1 MLGVARRGGTPSQL
15 RRVLRVCE
23 IDDSPS
29 LGSEVGLK
37 SVGEWSEL
45 ESWERVVHG
54 RVRIQPG
61 V

>member
-15 RRVLRVCE
+15 RRVLCVCE

-29 LGSEVGLK
+29 LGSEVGFK

-45 ESWERVVHG
+45 ESWERG
-54 RVRIQPG
+54 L
-61 V
+61 